1 METLT
6 AQDLR
11 PTNSELREA
20 ALKALQGRV
29 SEDEVR
35 KFLEKANGEGSPPAI
50 GAEGS
55 VNLLVWGKCK
65 CYPDGM
71 PWQYDNTIWGGP
83 AYSGNGVGF
92 MYTAYNTWEAFFN
105 NVTGCHAQGIATAGG
120 VLQINWFNASGLPVG
135 QFNGA
140 VGGIGVFEAGG
151 EGKWQRK

>member
-1 METLT
+1 MANLTTL
-6 AQDLR
+6 DLR
-11 PTNSELREA
+11 PTSSEVREA
-20 ALKALQGRV
+20 TFKALQGRV

-35 KFLEKANGEGSPPAI
+35 KYLETMSNDGSPAPI

-65 CYPDGM
+65 CYPDGL

-83 AYSGNGVGF
+83 AYSGSGVGF
-92 MYTAYNTWEAFFN
+92 MYTAYTTWDAFFN
-105 NVTGCHAQGIATAGG
+105 NVTSCHAQGIASGG
-120 VLQINWFNASGLPVG
+120 GILQINWFNASGTPVG

-151 EGKWQRK
+151 EGKWQKK